1 MENSDAMPL
10 PMILMIVSFFA
21 LVVAIAIVVSIAST
35 RNHRPIAQE
44 RERAKRLATGGLR
57 IEGRVT
63 AWATYRGGT
72 EEAPSMRLRV
82 QFPFSTSQHD
92 AELVTCIDRGL
103 LTGFAPGS
111 RIHLL
116 VDPENPDQVAVDRS
130 ANAVELPRSWQH
142 ST

>member
-63 AWATYRGGT
+63 AWATYRAAQGGPVHAAT
-72 EEAPSMRLRV
+72 GAVSVLDVSSTTPS
-82 QFPFSTSQHD
+82 S
-92 AELVTCIDRGL
+92 
-103 LTGFAPGS
+103 
-111 RIHLL
+111 
-116 VDPENPDQVAVDRS
+116 
-130 ANAVELPRSWQH
+130 
-142 ST
+142 